1 MSLQVKYSQVLALAQ
16 ELNMKE
22 LNVGEAEGILKLAG
36 TVNTQFEKNQIWD
49 KIKEVGGEA
58 YSDIKAEIKVS
69 NTDYYHVHSVQ
80 SGESLSK
87 IAKKYYKDV
96 SQYMKIFNANTDQL
110 SNPDLIKPGQELKIP
125 NPWLIE

>member
-16 ELNMKE
+16 ELNMKD
-22 LNVGEAEGILKLAG
+22 LNVSEEEGFLKLSG

-58 YSDIKAEIKVS
+58 YDDIKANIHVANS
-69 NTDYYHVHSVQ
+69 DIYHVHTVQ

-87 IAKKYYKDV
+87 IAKQYYNDA
-96 SQYMKIFNANTDQL
+96 SQYMKIFNANKDQL
-110 SNPDLIKPGQELKIP
+110 SNPDLIKPGQQLKIP
-125 NPWLIE
+125 NP